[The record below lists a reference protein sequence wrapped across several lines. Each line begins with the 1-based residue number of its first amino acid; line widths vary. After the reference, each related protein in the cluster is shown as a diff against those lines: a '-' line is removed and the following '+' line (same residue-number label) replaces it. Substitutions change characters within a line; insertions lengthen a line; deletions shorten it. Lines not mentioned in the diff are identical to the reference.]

1 MKISRRHF
9 LKAVVVT
16 AGTLEA
22 CSSEDPPP
30 TRNVPGDGRR
40 FFPQSVASGDPRP
53 DSIVLWTRVFDEDDP
68 SGDRK
73 LALEVA
79 LDPFFTV
86 MVADKSDLPAAVLH
100 DHNVKVKVTGLRPS
114 TYYYYRFIY
123 EKDGKK
129 LGSFVGRTKTAPAAD
144 DPRSIKFA
152 VGTCQ
157 DFIGRYYNSWHRL
170 WRFPASPD
178 AGVTDDLDFIVFLG
192 DYVYETTGDPLF
204 QVPDDTRKIV
214 FREPETAL
222 ALGRGTS
229 TFYAA
234 NSLSN
239 YRDLY
244 RAVRSDQFLQ
254 MMHENYPFV
263 FVWDDH
269 EFSDDCHGA
278 TSTYSEGTQNETTVD
293 RRRNAELA
301 FFEYIPMDHPGA
313 AADIVDF
320 EGLARYPET
329 RIYRDFTM
337 GKHLR
342 LAVADYRTYRP
353 DHLIPEDAYPGT
365 VVMDAAAL
373 AAAGLDTTYSSDAY
387 AYVNIDDLAFESQ
400 RRLLLVGF
408 VQLATAAGLDGVAAG
423 ARGAEVIKGPLA
435 VAYIN
440 AVLSA
445 VGSPPI
451 DPTGKPRGLAWV
463 HMGKRDLYSRQGS
476 RYVVVKD
483 TLDAYAAY
491 KFGATQGASENVFGD
506 AQQAWLDE
514 ALAGPETWKI
524 LVSSVS
530 MTSLMIDLRDKMDV
544 TDPTLRNR
552 FYLNVDMWDGFPNRR
567 QQLLDQLSK
576 VAGGKAIVL
585 SGDIHAS
592 FASVES
598 GVACLTTPAISS
610 QSVKQG
616 AAGVAVGAGFDPTSA
631 VYKYAV
637 LQIDTTFQEA
647 NPGIAFSDCDSNGF
661 LVVQLGA
668 DEAIATF
675 HLIPGINAETSYDS
689 RPNELLA
696 RFAPKRFR
704 VTPGSIVPA

>member
-9 LKAVVVT
+9 LKAIVVA

-22 CSSEDPPP
+22 CSSDIQQPPP
-30 TRNVPGDGRR
+30 SDQQDPSP
-40 FFPQSVASGDPRP
+40 FFPQSIASGDPRP
-53 DSIVLWTRVFDEDDP
+53 DSVVLWTRVFDEDDP

-73 LALEVA
+73 LIVEVA
-79 LDPFFTV
+79 LDPVFTV
-86 MVADKSDLPAAVLH
+86 LVARKTDVPAAALH

-114 TYYYYRFIY
+114 TFYYYRFVY
-123 EKDGKK
+123 EKNGKK
-129 LGSFVGRTKTAPAAD
+129 IPSYAGRTKTAPAAEEAR
-144 DPRSIKFA
+144 PLKFA

-170 WRFPASPD
+170 LRLP
-178 AGVTDDLDFIVFLG
+178 VTADGGADQDLDFVIFLG
-192 DYVYETTGDPLF
+192 DYVYETTGDPGF
-204 QVPDDTRKIV
+204 QMPGDVRKIV
-214 FREPETAL
+214 FREPDTAI
-222 ALGRGTS
+222 ALKRGDT
-229 TFYAA
+229 TYYAA
-234 NSLSN
+234 QSLSN

-244 RAVRSDQFLQ
+244 RAVRSDPFLQ
-254 MMHENYPFV
+254 VMHESYPFV

-269 EFSDDCHGA
+269 EYSDDCHGA
-278 TSTYSEGTQNETTVD
+278 TSTYSDGTKDETNVE

-301 FFEYIPMDHPGA
+301 FFEYVPMDHPGGTA
-313 AADIVDF
+313 EVVDF
-320 EGLARYPET
+320 DGLARYPDT
-329 RIYRDFTM
+329 RIYRDLTM

-373 AAAGLDTTYSSDAY
+373 ADAGLDATYSSDGY
-387 AYVNIDDLAFESQ
+387 AYVNIDDPALTSQ
-400 RRLLLVGF
+400 KLLLAVAF
-408 VQLATAAGLDGVAAG
+408 RQLATAAGLDSPTIDARIAAL
-423 ARGAEVIKGPLA
+423 IKGSLA

-445 VGSPPI
+445 FGATPI
-451 DPTGKPRGLAWV
+451 DPAGKPRGLAWV

-476 RYVVVKD
+476 RYVVIKD

-491 KFGATQGASENVFGD
+491 KFAATQGASENALGD

-514 ALAGPETWKI
+514 TLAGPETWKI

-530 MTSLMIDLRDKMDV
+530 MTSLMIDLRDKTDV
-544 TDPTLRNR
+544 TDATLRNR

-567 QQLLDQLSK
+567 KQLLDQLSK

-585 SGDIHAS
+585 SGDIHAA
-592 FASVES
+592 FASVEN

-610 QSVKQG
+610 QSVKGG
-616 AAGVAVGAGFDPTSA
+616 AAGVAIDAGFDESSA

-637 LQIDTTFQEA
+637 LQIDTSFQEA
-647 NPGIAFSDCDSNGF
+647 NPGIAFSDCDSHGF

-668 DEAIATF
+668 EEAIATF
-675 HLIPGINAETSYDS
+675 HLIPGINAITDYAS
-689 RPNELLA
+689 RPGDLVA
-696 RFAPKRFR
+696 RFVQRRFR
-704 VTPGSIVPA
+704 ITPGSIAPA